1 MDNNQ
6 FRGFEIIEELG
17 SGAFSKTVL
26 AEQNGKRAVIKTIEM
41 PNDATL
47 QERASDYVKSEEFAE
62 AMRTAGT
69 QLNRLLKTLVGMP
82 DTTGLMRYYD
92 YTLSLDSDKG
102 IYTLAILME
111 HDTPLHVLLD
121 SGEVPVGAVLRMA
134 SQLCEGLDAMH
145 RKYVVH
151 GNIKESN
158 IFYNPRTGFMLGDFY
173 INDILSTSLV
183 PDRSFKSYGYRF
195 LAPEAY
201 EDGEYSFRTDIFSLG
216 MMLYKIFNHN
226 RLPFADAPNT
236 SLRKVK
242 SGWDEAK
249 VLPAPAFD
257 VPEIT
262 KMLAKATAYNADERY
277 STYLQF
283 KAVIDRL
290 LASLPKEVLYTK
302 LSASVQEPLPE
313 PKRQDAE
320 QPDAAK
326 ENTQPQQESAAAEDS
341 AEKEQTPPIV
351 RKLKR
356 VPAQIVAQ
364 QTAATDVRLA
374 DYEAREL
381 EENKTPED
389 ENPLISPS
397 IREDAEADPVRDR
410 PVRPLVRH
418 YEPPAGATV
427 LEPPSATDLDIIEKR
442 KRRAK
447 LPNDNFNYFDY
458 NSEEYTDPAP
468 GKARR
473 RVFFIALVAILLA
486 GLAVGAGFLVKYL
499 AG

>member
-6 FRGFEIIEELG
+6 FRGFDIVEELG

-47 QERASDYVKSEEFAE
+47 QERTPEYVKSEEFAE

-82 DTTGLMRYYD
+82 DTAGLMRYYD

-111 HDTPLHVLLD
+111 HDTPLNVLLE

-145 RKYVVH
+145 KKYVVH

-183 PDRSFKSYGYRF
+183 PDRGFKSYGYRF

-201 EDGEYSFRTDIFSLG
+201 EDGEYSYRTDIFSLG
-216 MMLYKIFNHN
+216 MMLYKIFNNN
-226 RLPFADAPNT
+226 RLPFADDPNT

-242 SGWDEAK
+242 SAWDEAK
-249 VLPAPAFD
+249 VLPAPVFD
-257 VPEIT
+257 IPEIT
-262 KMLAKATAYNADERY
+262 KVLAKATAYNADERY
-277 STYLQF
+277 STYLQL
-283 KAVIDRL
+283 KAIIDRL
-290 LASLPKEVLYTK
+290 LTSLPKEVLYTK
-302 LSASVQEPLPE
+302 LSASVQEPQNAIN
-313 PKRQDAE
+313 RQEVE
-320 QPDAAK
+320 QPAPAQEQVTA
-326 ENTQPQQESAAAEDS
+326 ENSPVT
-341 AEKEQTPPIV
+341 EQNPPIV

-356 VPAQIVAQ
+356 VPPQAAAQ
-364 QTAATDVRLA
+364 QAQAPDLRPA
-374 DYEAREL
+374 DYEARAMDGQQAV
-381 EENKTPED
+381 ED
-389 ENPLISPS
+389 ENPLIPQS
-397 IREDAEADPVRDR
+397 IRKDAEADPKHDR
-410 PVRPLVRH
+410 PVRPLLRH
-418 YEPPAGATV
+418 YEPSASVPV
-427 LEPPSATDLDIIEKR
+427 YEPPANEETEITEKR
-442 KRRAK
+442 KRPTK
-447 LPNDNFNYFDY
+447 IPNDGFNYFDY

-468 GKARR
+468 GKARL
-473 RVFFIALVAILLA
+473 RVFIIALVAILLA
-486 GLAVGAGFLVKYL
+486 GLAIGAGFLVKFL
-499 AG
+499 GG